1 MSSPLQ
7 LNTVCFCLVSFV
19 VGLCLDILVLCPLR
33 DCKWTCLSLSFILP
47 QLYCKLFMSPACR
60 NEKFSFFYHVP
71 MFQRALFFFFLF
83 FKHNQ
88 NPPHCTPQQIPA
100 GSLKH
105 PRNSFLL
112 QRLTMVPIMKKYVQ
126 EMGDCHRSHGNFILI
141 NLGQKLAARASRH
154 SSRLPEVDPIFCLN
168 RH

>member
-7 LNTVCFCLVSFV
+7 LNTACFCLGSFV
-19 VGLCLDILVLCPLR
+19 VGLCLDILVLYPLL
-33 DCKWTCLSLSFILP
+33 DCKQTCLSLSFTLP
-47 QLYCKLFMSPACR
+47 KLYSKLFMSSACR
-60 NEKFSFFYHVP
+60 NEIFSFSYHVP
-71 MFQRALFFFFLF
+71 AFQSVFFPPQ
-83 FKHNQ
+83 HNQ
-88 NPPHCTPQQIPA
+88 KTPQCTPQQIPA

-105 PRNSFLL
+105 PRNPFLP